1 MMGTIPIPLSYV
13 AIALYAASLA
23 CYLRKLFAEGRLAGR
38 AASLLLAAA
47 LVAHY
52 FALLQRALS
61 IHSVPYQD
69 IYGSTSLLAWFLALT
84 YLGLEFFHR
93 ERAMGAFALPLVLL
107 LLGLDLIVTPHT
119 APRAPARGSVFALH
133 VTSNIL
139 AYSAFTI
146 SFLFSVIY
154 LIQDRLIRKHRSGAL
169 LWRLPPMED
178 LERMTRN
185 GVRIGLAAMLFGITL
200 GMIVDQRL
208 TGQYLSLDP
217 KVLISFLMLAC
228 YGGYLWVARSPAWRG
243 ARASLLCA
251 GSYFV
256 VVFSYTVVN
265 LYLSRFHRFF

>member
-1 MMGTIPIPLSYV
+1 MGTPPPTFAY
-13 AIALYAASLA
+13 AAAALYAASLA
-23 CYLRKLFAEGRLAGR
+23 CYVRKLFAEGKWAGR
-38 AASLLLAAA
+38 AASLLLIAA
-47 LVAHY
+47 LVTHY
-52 FALLQRALS
+52 FALLQRAFS

-84 YLGLEFFHR
+84 YLSLEFFHR

-119 APRAPARGSVFALH
+119 APRAPARGSIFALH
-133 VTSNIL
+133 VTTNIL

-146 SFLFSVIY
+146 SFVFSVIY
-154 LIQDRLIRKHRSGAL
+154 LVQDRLIRKRRPGAM

-185 GVRIGLAAMLFGITL
+185 GVRVGLIAMIFGI
-200 GMIVDQRL
+200 GMGMVVDQRL
-208 TGQYLSLDP
+208 TGQFLSLDP

-228 YGGYLWVARSPAWRG
+228 YSAYLWVARSPAWRG

-251 GSYFV
+251 ASYFV

-265 LYLSRFHRFF
+265 LYLSGFHRFY

>member
-1 MMGTIPIPLSYV
+1 MGATIISLGSV
-13 AIALYAASLA
+13 AAVLYAASLG
-23 CYLRKLFAEGRLAGR
+23 CYLRKLFAEAKWAGR
-38 AASLLLAAA
+38 AASLLLVAA
-47 LVAHY
+47 LVTHY

-107 LLGLDLIVTPHT
+107 LLSLDLIVTPHT
-119 APRAPARGSVFALH
+119 SPRAPARGSVFALH
-133 VTSNIL
+133 VTTNIL

-146 SFLFSVIY
+146 SFIFSVIY
-154 LIQDRLIRKHRSGAL
+154 LVQDRLIRTRRPGAL

-185 GVRIGLAAMLFGITL
+185 GVRIGLVAMMFGIAL
-200 GMIVDQRL
+200 GMVVDQRL
-208 TGQYLSLDP
+208 TGQFFSLDP

-251 GSYFV
+251 ASYFV

-265 LYLSRFHRFF
+265 LYLSRFHRFY